1 MNWYRKLYLSENV
14 KKSKEELMDKLE
26 KNAGL
31 PGMYVITLASNGRD
45 LFDIFSA
52 DQFLQ
57 PVLHGLC
64 PPIIGMASGYGE
76 AVELAK
82 EIVLAAYRAK
92 GNFDMRTYLQEQM
105 EEGEEWLYQY
115 PMQKLKKRKRFLF
128 GK

>member
-1 MNWYRKLYLSENV
+1 MNWYRKLYLGETV

-52 DQFLQ
+52 NQLLQ
-57 PVLHGLC
+57 PLFHGLC
-64 PPIIGMASGYGE
+64 PPIIGMASGYDE

-82 EIVLAAYRAK
+82 EITLAAYRAK
-92 GNFDMRTYLQEQM
+92 GNFDITPYLQEQM
-105 EEGEEWLYQY
+105 ENGEEWLYRY
-115 PMQKLKKRKRFLF
+115 PMEKLKKRKRFLF
-128 GK
+128 RK